1 MVSQDRELALAG
13 GSMRRAA
20 NVFCYSSLQRSAAC
34 WDPRANIRA
43 ILSTCVLM
51 LSLTVALEAQQ
62 QRCWIVFRDRGP
74 AVGLAKTD
82 AASLG
87 ISERALWR
95 RSKVLPPGQLI
106 DELDLPP
113 NQSYVD
119 QLRSHGVIIR
129 STSRW
134 FNAVSAQLTGSQ
146 LVSVAALPFV
156 ASVMPVPVFS
166 KQPQAATPVLKGPLM
181 KREGTTT
188 IDYGESY
195 TQLNALHVPDVHTHG
210 ITGSGV
216 LIGVLDD
223 GFNAHRTH
231 PALRNLKIV
240 AEYDFVQSDS
250 NTSRAPG
257 EYATQ
262 GNHGASTL
270 SEIGGFY
277 NGRLIGAAYGASF
290 ILAKTEIDSV
300 EIQLEE
306 DLYVEALEWM
316 ERLGADITSSSL
328 GYCDWY
334 TWSSMDGKT
343 ATTSKAAR
351 IAARKGVLVVTA
363 MGNTSGATVRRTD
376 GQLALNAPAD
386 ADSILA
392 VGATY
397 ADGPLASFS
406 LTGPTFDGRIKPE
419 VVTPGVNDFAVY
431 GDSDYTPYF
440 TGTSAATPLAAGVA
454 ALVLSANPTLT
465 PMQLRARL
473 LSTAHQYSDGTS
485 KTQSYPNNYYGWGLL
500 DAVQAVGDLGGGS
513 IPSTFVMHNTYPNP
527 FNGSTTITFDAP
539 GEQEIDLAIYDVLGR
554 RVRTLYKGK
563 SHTGLNFFEWSEA
576 LNDSGTHVSSG
587 FYICRLAAPGFTGSR
602 KILYIK

>member
-1 MVSQDRELALAG
+1 MSQDRELAVAG
-13 GSMRRAA
+13 GSMRQAV
-20 NVFCYSSLQRSAAC
+20 NLFYSSCWRRWSASWNRCAVV
-34 WDPRANIRA
+34 RT
-43 ILSTCVLM
+43 ILSTLILVLI
-51 LSLTVALEAQQ
+51 LDVALEAQQ
-62 QRCWIVFRDRGP
+62 QRCWIVFRDRGS
-74 AVGLAKTD
+74 AVSLAKTG
-82 AASLG
+82 AALLG

-95 RSKVLPPGQLI
+95 RSKVLPPDRLI

-113 NQSYVD
+113 DQSYID
-119 QLRSHGVIIR
+119 QLRSSGVVIR

-134 FNAVSAQLTGSQ
+134 FNAVSAQLTQSQ
-146 LVSVAALPFV
+146 LLSVAALPFV
-156 ASVMPVPVFS
+156 ASITLVPVFS
-166 KQPQAATPVLKGPLM
+166 KQQQATSPLLHGPLL
-181 KREGTTT
+181 KRESTTS
-188 IDYGESY
+188 IDYGESFA
-195 TQLNALHVPDVHTHG
+195 QLNALKVPDVHAHG
-210 ITGSGV
+210 VTGSGV
-216 LIGVLDD
+216 IIGVLDD
-223 GFNAHRTH
+223 GFNAHRIH
-231 PALRNLKIV
+231 PALRNLRIV
-240 AEYDFVQSDS
+240 AEYDFVQRDS
-250 NTSRAPG
+250 NTSRDPG

-262 GNHGASTL
+262 GNHGAATL

-277 NGRLIGAAYGASF
+277 SGRLVGAAYGASF

-316 ERLGADITSSSL
+316 ERLGVDITSSSL

-334 TWSSMDGKT
+334 TWPSMDGKT

-386 ADSILA
+386 ADSVMA

-406 LTGPTFDGRIKPE
+406 LTGPTYDGRVKPE

-454 ALVLSANPTLT
+454 ALVLSANPNLT
-465 PMQLRARL
+465 PMQIRARM
-473 LSTAHQYSDGTS
+473 LSTTQKYADGTAR
-485 KTQSYPNNYYGWGLL
+485 TQSYPNNYYGWGFL
-500 DAVQAVGDLGGGS
+500 DAFQAVGDLGGGTV
-513 IPSTFVMHNTYPNP
+513 PSTFVLHNNYPNP
-527 FNGSTTITFDAP
+527 FNGSTTITFEAP
-539 GEQEIDLAIYDVLGR
+539 GEREIELAIFDVLGR
-554 RVRTLYKGK
+554 RVRTVYKGK
-563 SHTGLNFFEWSEA
+563 SHAGPNFFEWSNA
-576 LNDSGTHVSSG
+576 LNDNGTHVSSG
-587 FYICRLAAPGFTGSR
+587 FYICRLASPGFTGTR

>member
-1 MVSQDRELALAG
+1 LLSPDRELPTAG
-13 GSMRRAA
+13 GSMNHAVILVSRW
-20 NVFCYSSLQRSAAC
+20 RSRNPTRKVAG
-34 WDPRANIRA
+34 
-43 ILSTCVLM
+43 VLR
-51 LSLTVALEAQQ
+51 LFLPLIVVVALNATSSAQT
-62 QRCWIVFRDRGP
+62 QRCWITFRDRGSSP
-74 AVGLAKTD
+74 GLTTTD
-82 AASLG
+82 PKALG
-87 ISERALWR
+87 ITDRALWR
-95 RSKVLPPGQLI
+95 RSKVLPPDRLI

-113 NQSYVD
+113 AQSYLD
-119 QLRSHGVIIR
+119 QLRSEGIVIR
-129 STSRW
+129 SSSRW
-134 FNAVSAQLTGSQ
+134 LNAVSAELTNTQRASIAN
-146 LVSVAALPFV
+146 LSCVFSVT
-156 ASVMPVPVFS
+156 PVPVFFR
-166 KQPQAATPVLKGPLM
+166 QQQEGGQLFQGPLL
-181 KREGTTT
+181 KKESLAG

-195 TQLNALHVPDVHTHG
+195 AQLNVLRVPDVHARG

-216 LIGVLDD
+216 IIGVLDD

-231 PALRNLKIV
+231 PALKNLRII
-240 AEYDFVQSDS
+240 AEYDFVQRDS

-257 EYATQ
+257 EYSTQ

-270 SEIGGFY
+270 SEIGGFF
-277 NGRLIGAAYGASF
+277 NGRLVGVAYGASF

-316 ERLGADITSSSL
+316 ERLGVDITSSSL

-334 TWSSMDGKT
+334 TWPNMDGKT

-386 ADSILA
+386 ADSIVA
-392 VGATY
+392 VGATN

-406 LTGPTFDGRIKPE
+406 LTGPTYDGRTKPE
-419 VVTPGVNDFAVY
+419 VVTPGVNDFAVS
-431 GDSDYTPYF
+431 GDSSYTPYF

-473 LSTAHQYSDGTS
+473 LSTTQHYNDGTAR
-485 KTQSYPNNYYGWGLL
+485 TRSYPNNYYGWGFL
-500 DAVQAVGDLGGGS
+500 DASAAVGKLGGGS
-513 IPSTFVMHNTYPNP
+513 VPTQFILQNNYPNP
-527 FNGSTTITFDAP
+527 FNGSTTIIVEAP
-539 GEQEIDLAIYDVLGR
+539 GEESIELAIFDLLGR

-563 SHTGLNFFEWSEA
+563 SQTGVNFFEWSDA
-576 LNDSGTHVSSG
+576 LNDNGAHVATG
-587 FYICRLAAPGFTGSR
+587 VYICRLVATGFTSSR